1 MAVIPRLLLTVCFKT
16 PENGAEISRDESQ
29 GQANEMHHPE
39 LSLWHRLQIKDTLLR
54 SGNSRGTGQSSE

>member
-1 MAVIPRLLLTVCFKT
+1 MAPIPWLSLRVCFKT

-54 SGNSRGTGQSSE
+54 SGNSRGAGQSSE